1 MRTHVVSSD
10 PRNFPVQC
18 RRIWTLVC
26 LLAVFFVGALSM
38 QAQQS
43 RQKFANLGQCKLE
56 NGQVIQDCRIG
67 YRTFGELNAAGD
79 NAVLMP
85 TSLHGNTAELTPLF
99 GDGSSLLH
107 MVDTTRFFGI
117 AVDAFGNGVSSSPS
131 NSTAQPGTEFPHF
144 TLRDCARAQYRL
156 ATEVLHLQHLHAVTG
171 ISMGG
176 EQTFVWAVMYPKY
189 FDLAVPILGTPRET
203 TFDLLTK
210 QIQMDAIQSAPGY
223 DDGHYTTEPDLRL
236 ANLIDSLVT
245 ITPQY
250 RNELTPQDQAAAYIH
265 RAETSDHADA
275 NDRLWQ
281 LDAVRQLDVIG
292 GRTISEAAHA
302 ARPHFLVIVNK
313 YDHTVNPQPALD
325 WAAAIGAPTYVSQV
339 PCGHSMMNCDAD
351 AVSGRVRTFLRTGKL
366 SEFHRQ

>member
-1 MRTHVVSSD
+1 V
-10 PRNFPVQC
+10 
-18 RRIWTLVC
+18 
-26 LLAVFFVGALSM
+26 LALSVGGALSM
-38 QAQQS
+38 QAQVSPQ
-43 RQKFANLGQCKLE
+43 QFANLGQCKLE

-67 YRTFGELNAAGD
+67 YRTFGKLNAAGD

-85 TSLHGNTAELTPLF
+85 TSLHGNTAELAVLF
-99 GDGSSLLH
+99 GDGSSPLQL
-107 MVDTTRFFGI
+107 VDTTRFFGI

-131 NSTAQPGTEFPHF
+131 NSTAQPATKFPNF
-144 TLRDCARAQYRL
+144 TLRDCVQAQYRV

-176 EQTFVWAVMYPKY
+176 EQTFVWSVMYPKY

-210 QIQMDAIQSAPGY
+210 QIQVDAIRSAPGY

-245 ITPQY
+245 ITPQH
-250 RNELTPQDQAAAYIH
+250 RNELTPRDKAAAYIH

-281 LDAVRQLDVIG
+281 LEAVRQLDVIG
-292 GRTISEAAHA
+292 DRTIAEAAHA
-302 ARPHFLVIVNK
+302 ANPHFLVIVNQ

-339 PCGHSMMNCDAD
+339 PCGHSMMNCDAA
-351 AVSGRVRTFLRTGKL
+351 AVSSRVREFLATGKL
-366 SEFHRQ
+366 PESYGK

>member
-1 MRTHVVSSD
+1 MRTHIVSSD

-18 RRIWTLVC
+18 PRILILVC
-26 LLAVFFVGALSM
+26 VLALSLGGALSM
-38 QAQQS
+38 RAQESQ
-43 RQKFANLGQCKLE
+43 QKFANLGQCKLE

-67 YRTFGELNAAGD
+67 YRTFGRLNVAGD

-85 TSLHGNTAELTPLF
+85 TSLHGNTAELTQLF
-99 GDGSSLLH
+99 GDGRSPLH
-107 MVDTTRFFGI
+107 LVDTTRLFGI

-131 NSTAQPGTEFPHF
+131 NSPGQHGTEFPHF
-144 TLRDCARAQYRL
+144 TLRDCVRAQYRL

-210 QIQMDAIQSAPGY
+210 EIQMKAIESAPGY

-236 ANLIDSLVT
+236 ANLIDSLVV
-245 ITPQY
+245 ITPKY
-250 RNELTPQDQAAAYIH
+250 RNELTPREQATAYIH
-265 RAETSDHADA
+265 RAEMSDHADA

-292 GRTISEAAHA
+292 DRTISEAAHVEG
-302 ARPHFLVIVNK
+302 PHFLVIVNR

-325 WAAAIGAPTYVSQV
+325 WAAAVGAPTYVSQV
-339 PCGHSMMNCDAD
+339 PCGHSMMNCDAA
-351 AVSGRVRTFLRTGKL
+351 AVSSRVRAFLIAGKL
-366 SEFHRQ
+366 PEPHGQ

>member
-1 MRTHVVSSD
+1 MSSD

-18 RRIWTLVC
+18 RRISALVC
-26 LLAVFFVGALSM
+26 VLAVYLVGALTM
-38 QAQQS
+38 HAQQS
-43 RQKFANLGQCKLE
+43 QQKFANLGQCKLE

-67 YRTFGELNAAGD
+67 YRTFGKLNAAGD

-99 GDGSSLLH
+99 GDGSSPLH
-107 MVDTTRFFGI
+107 LVDTARFFGI

-131 NSTAQPGTEFPHF
+131 NSTAQPGTKFPNF
-144 TLRDCARAQYRL
+144 TLRDCVHAQYRL

-210 QIQMDAIQSAPGY
+210 QIQMEAIQSAPGY

-250 RNELTPQDQAAAYIH
+250 RNELTPRDHAAAYIH

-281 LDAVRQLDVIG
+281 LDAVRHLDLIG
-292 GRTISEAAHA
+292 DRTIAEAAHA
-302 ARPHFLVIVNK
+302 ASPHFLVIVNK

-325 WAAAIGAPTYVSQV
+325 WAAAIGAPTYESQV
-339 PCGHSMMNCDAD
+339 PCGHSMMNCDAA
-351 AVSGRVRTFLRTGKL
+351 AVSSRVRAFLLTGKL
-366 SEFHRQ
+366 SEFHGQ

>member
-18 RRIWTLVC
+18 RRISALVC
-26 LLAVFFVGALSM
+26 VLAVYLVGALTM
-38 QAQQS
+38 HAQQS
-43 RQKFANLGQCKLE
+43 QQKFANLGQCKLE

-67 YRTFGELNAAGD
+67 YRTFGKLNAAGD

-99 GDGSSLLH
+99 GDGSSPLH
-107 MVDTTRFFGI
+107 LVDTARFFGI

-131 NSTAQPGTEFPHF
+131 NSTAQPGTKFPNF
-144 TLRDCARAQYRL
+144 TLRDCVRAQYRL

-210 QIQMDAIQSAPGY
+210 QIQMDAIQSG
-223 DDGHYTTEPDLRL
+223 
-236 ANLIDSLVT
+236 S
-245 ITPQY
+245 
-250 RNELTPQDQAAAYIH
+250 
-265 RAETSDHADA
+265 
-275 NDRLWQ
+275 
-281 LDAVRQLDVIG
+281 
-292 GRTISEAAHA
+292 
-302 ARPHFLVIVNK
+302 
-313 YDHTVNPQPALD
+313 
-325 WAAAIGAPTYVSQV
+325 
-339 PCGHSMMNCDAD
+339 
-351 AVSGRVRTFLRTGKL
+351 RV
-366 SEFHRQ
+366 